1 MRNNRLI
8 SPASPGPYR
17 VKLDSRHLTLLL
29 AISVIL
35 VALALFLASAATPPA
50 VTVQWSTA
58 SELNT
63 AGFNILRGDSPKGPF
78 ARVNAEIIPASN
90 DSLVGGSYIFTDT
103 NVTAGHTYY
112 YQLEEVEFGGNTTP
126 QGTVEVTAPYSADP
140 ILIVAGSSLALIIL
154 AALLWIGRP
163 RRASTQ
169 P

>member
-1 MRNNRLI
+1 M
-8 SPASPGPYR
+8 
-17 VKLDSRHLTLLL
+17 KLNSQRLTLLL
-29 AISVIL
+29 AMGLIL
-35 VALALFLASAATPPA
+35 VALALFLASAATPPV

-63 AGFNILRGDSPKGPF
+63 AGFNILRGDNVNGPF

-112 YQLEEVEFGGNTTP
+112 YQLEEVEFSGNTTP
-126 QGTVEVTAPYSADP
+126 QGTVVVTAPYSVDP
-140 ILIVAGSSLALIIL
+140 ILIVAGSGLALIIT
-154 AALLWIGRP
+154 AALLWIERP